1 MYRICVVG
9 LRAAALLV
17 VILSG
22 SSATSRG
29 TVLMSKLH
37 LEQIVAD
44 SASVDAVA
52 VLVVG
57 PTEILLW
64 DAQYHTGD
72 ARRIA
77 DQVAVAG
84 KHLKAIVI
92 SHPDLD
98 HYLGASTIVER
109 FPGTPVYMTAVT
121 LEEFNRT
128 APEILESNRKRHP
141 TDFPD
146 KLVSPQVLP
155 SNHLTVDGEPV
166 EVVPDLQGDVLR
178 PSNSF
183 LWIPSL
189 RAALAG
195 DLVFNGVHPWLGA
208 SSESSRA
215 AWRVSLKRI
224 AQLNPALVVAG
235 HKANIVALDSPD
247 LLAFMDRYLSDFE
260 AARLSS
266 ASAESLF
273 EKMKARYPDLAL
285 SNFLQIASQSA
296 FENK

>member
-1 MYRICVVG
+1 MHRILIVG
-9 LRAAALLV
+9 LSVAALLV
-17 VILSG
+17 ATFSG
-22 SSATSRG
+22 SRATSPG
-29 TVLMSKLH
+29 TQPMSRLH
-37 LEQIVAD
+37 LDQVVAD

-52 VLVVG
+52 VLVIG

-72 ARRIA
+72 AKRIA
-77 DQVAVAG
+77 DQVAGTG

-98 HYLGASTIVER
+98 HYLGAATIVER

-141 TDFPD
+141 ADFPD

-155 SNHLTVDGEPV
+155 SNHLIVDGEPM

-189 RAALAG
+189 RAVLAG

-224 AQLNPALVVAG
+224 AELNPALVVAG
-235 HKANIVALDSPD
+235 HKANIAALDSPD

-260 AARLSS
+260 AERLSS
-266 ASAESLF
+266 TGPESLF
-273 EKMKARYPDLAL
+273 EKMKEKYPDLAL
-285 SNFLQIASQSA
+285 LNLLRTASRVA
-296 FENK
+296 FETK

>member
-1 MYRICVVG
+1 MHRIWVVG
-9 LRAAALLV
+9 VSVATLLV
-17 VILSG
+17 VILFG
-22 SSATSRG
+22 STSAASRG
-29 TVLMSKLH
+29 TVSMSKLH
-37 LEQIVAD
+37 LEQIVAH
-44 SASVDAVA
+44 SASVYAAA

-77 DQVAVAG
+77 DQVAADG

-92 SHPDLD
+92 SHPALD

-128 APEILESNRKRHP
+128 APENLESNRKRHP
-141 TDFPD
+141 ADFPD

-155 SNHLTVDGEPV
+155 SDHRTVDGEPV

-183 LWIPSL
+183 FWIPSL
-189 RAALAG
+189 RAVLAG
-195 DLVFNGVHPWLGA
+195 DLVFNGAHPWLGA
-208 SSESSRA
+208 SA
-215 AWRVSLKRI
+215 
-224 AQLNPALVVAG
+224 
-235 HKANIVALDSPD
+235 
-247 LLAFMDRYLSDFE
+247 
-260 AARLSS
+260 
-266 ASAESLF
+266 
-273 EKMKARYPDLAL
+273 KAREPPGVCH
-285 SNFLQIASQSA
+285 
-296 FENK
+296 